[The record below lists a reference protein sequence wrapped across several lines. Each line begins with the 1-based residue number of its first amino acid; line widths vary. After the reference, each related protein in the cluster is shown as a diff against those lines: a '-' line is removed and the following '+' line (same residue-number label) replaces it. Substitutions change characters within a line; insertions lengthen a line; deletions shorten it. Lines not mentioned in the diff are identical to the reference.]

1 MKAPVVVL
9 SEMSFSASS
18 FKGKMSFRDGEVED
32 SISVAASAVVSSAL
46 IGSPSLYKR
55 LICGFVQGVPTSLGY
70 AKCNF
75 LSEASY
81 LQKRPNKKGE
91 ISNFNDVTGSK
102 FKISP
107 FLSGQNSP
115 FFMGSKFKIPP
126 FYRDKIQNLP
136 LFIGSFFL

>member
-1 MKAPVVVL
+1 MEGRTKGKSESQSLSGFPISYARTIELSIKVYGSSYGVKAPVVVL

-32 SISVAASAVVSSAL
+32 SISVAASAVVASAL

-75 LSEASY
+75 LSEDPI
-81 LQKRPNKKGE
+81 KRGKLV
-91 ISNFNDVTGSK
+91 I
-102 FKISP
+102 
-107 FLSGQNSP
+107 L
-115 FFMGSKFKIPP
+115 MM
-126 FYRDKIQNLP
+126 
-136 LFIGSFFL
+136 

>member
-75 LSEASY
+75 LSEFY
-81 LQKRPNKKGE
+81 
-91 ISNFNDVTGSK
+91 
-102 FKISP
+102 KISILEP
-107 FLSGQNSP
+107 LSIFCICSG
-115 FFMGSKFKIPP
+115 KTIYKIHHAT
-126 FYRDKIQNLP
+126 RRR
-136 LFIGSFFL
+136 

>member
-75 LSEASY
+75 LSKASY
-81 LQKRPNKKGE
+81 FYKKDPIKRGKLV
-91 ISNFNDVTGSK
+91 I
-102 FKISP
+102 
-107 FLSGQNSP
+107 L
-115 FFMGSKFKIPP
+115 MM
-126 FYRDKIQNLP
+126 
-136 LFIGSFFL
+136 

>member
-81 LQKRPNKKGE
+81 FYKKRPIKKGE

-102 FKISP
+102 FKIFP
-107 FLSGQNSP
+107 FLLGQNSKFSP
-115 FFMGSKFKIPP
+115 FC
-126 FYRDKIQNLP
+126 RDKIQN
-136 LFIGSFFL
+136 

>member
-75 LSEASY
+75 LSELL

-102 FKISP
+102 
-107 FLSGQNSP
+107 
-115 FFMGSKFKIPP
+115 
-126 FYRDKIQNLP
+126 
-136 LFIGSFFL
+136 

>member
-70 AKCNF
+70 AKCNV
-75 LSEASY
+75 LKLRKVCERSEQY
-81 LQKRPNKKGE
+81 LQIIDPIKRGE
-91 ISNFNDVTGSK
+91 F
-102 FKISP
+102 
-107 FLSGQNSP
+107 
-115 FFMGSKFKIPP
+115 
-126 FYRDKIQNLP
+126 
-136 LFIGSFFL
+136 